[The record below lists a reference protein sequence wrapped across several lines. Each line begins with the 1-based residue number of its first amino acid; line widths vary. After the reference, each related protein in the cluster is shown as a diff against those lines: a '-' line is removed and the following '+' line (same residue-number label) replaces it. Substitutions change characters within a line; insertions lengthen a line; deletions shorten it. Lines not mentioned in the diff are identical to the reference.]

1 MGISFRRNGG
11 QAFLMLM
18 VALDAFLLTN
28 HTQRLSTETTLRNL
42 CNHSELVP
50 FLPKVFEGDESGR
63 FRLYPIFF
71 DTS

>member
-1 MGISFRRNGG
+1 
-11 QAFLMLM
+11 M

-42 CNHSELVP
+42 CNQSELVP
-50 FLPKVFEGDESGR
+50 FLPKVFEEGDERGR
-63 FRLYPIFF
+63 FRLYPIFS